1 VKTLRN
7 FAGSIVAA
15 LAVALWSVSPAFAA
29 APSIPAPLPTPAP
42 SHVPVLA
49 YYYIWFNTAS
59 WSHAKTDLPALG
71 AYTST
76 DPAVIRQH
84 VTWAKES
91 GIDAFIVSWKNTPSL
106 DQALAEL
113 VAECRSQGLKL
124 VLLYEGL
131 DVNRNP
137 IGIGTVEEDLVWFM
151 SEYGNDPVFDVFGKP
166 AIVWSGTWRFSD
178 ADVSAVRSLIG
189 APNGVLLLGS
199 EKGASAY
206 TPRASLFDGD
216 AYYWSSG
223 DPLQT
228 PGYETRLME
237 LGQAVHAAGGLWLA
251 PAAPGFDAQLN
262 GGTSVVDR
270 RDGATLRAGWAD
282 AQATNPDAMAV
293 ISWNEFTENSY
304 VEPSQRYGLEY
315 LQLLASL
322 TGASGPTPFTPTPQ
336 PSATGAP
343 SPTASPSA
351 VTVGGTTGHG
361 PSRPSTPVDYTPELA
376 VSGGALLLIVLLGV
390 SFRRRAGRA
399 LQ

>member
-1 VKTLRN
+1 LRRLRG

-15 LAVALWSVSPAFAA
+15 LAVAVWSACPAFAA
-29 APSIPAPLPTPAP
+29 APSIPPPLPTTAP
-42 SHVPVLA
+42 SHVPVMA

-59 WSHAKTDLPALG
+59 WSHAKTDLPVLG

-91 GIDAFIVSWKNTPSL
+91 GIDALIVSWKSTPSL
-106 DQALAEL
+106 NQALAEL

-137 IGIGTVEEDLVWFM
+137 IPVGTVEDDLVWFM
-151 SEYGNDPVFDVFGKP
+151 SQYGTDAVFDVFGKP
-166 AIVWSGTWRFSD
+166 AIIWSGTWRFTD
-178 ADVSAVRSLIG
+178 ADLSAVRSLVG
-189 APNGVLLLGS
+189 APNDALLLGS
-199 EKGASAY
+199 EKGASTY
-206 TPRASLFDGD
+206 TPRASLLDGD

-223 DPLQT
+223 DPLAT
-228 PGYETRLME
+228 PGYATRLLQ

-270 RDGATLRAGWAD
+270 RGGATFRAAWAD
-282 AQATNPDAMAV
+282 AQATDPDAMAV

-304 VEPSQRYGLEY
+304 VEPSGRYGLEY

-322 TGASGPTPFTPTPQ
+322 TGAPGPAPLSPTSEPVTVAS
-336 PSATGAP
+336 PTS
-343 SPTASPSA
+343 SPTARQGA
-351 VTVGGTTGHG
+351 GTTGRS
-361 PSRPSTPVDYTPELA
+361 PNRPTSPTDYTAELA
-376 VSGGALLLIVLLGV
+376 ASGAALLLIVLLGI
-390 SFRRRAGRA
+390 SFRRRAARA
-399 LQ
+399 LR